1 MPGEQT
7 SFLTLFGDG
16 LDPRNRWM
24 VKARLVPW
32 DVVETVY
39 GGCFNGLGRR
49 PLGSRIAVGAL
60 IIQETLS
67 LTDRETVEQIREN
80 PYLQAFLGYG
90 SFSSVA
96 RFDDSTLSLVRERLG
111 AEGLQRI
118 NGAMIDPVVAQHAL
132 QEAGGDPHEPTE
144 LAEKSDG
151 EDPHG
156 PPPSGG
162 ASSPPDVRG
171 DLLID
176 ATCAPADVTFPTDLK
191 LLNHAR
197 EISEQVIDRLHEPF
211 IGQRVKPRTYRD
223 QARRDFLRTT
233 KQKRVGVHQRKKS
246 ARQQLRYLRRNMRTI
261 AAFIDENTTCLR
273 DIPCRLYL
281 KFLVIGTIID
291 QQTIVSQPG
300 VTRVDD
306 RIVNLAQPH
315 VRPIIRGKAGNRT
328 EFGAKISV
336 SHIYGYATL
345 DVLSWDASNEAAD
358 LPGQAEQYR
367 QRTGFYPRRICAD
380 KIYRTRANRKWCTD
394 RGIRLA
400 GPGPGRPLKEPE
412 ARHQQQLEARGDE
425 AARQPIEGIFGR
437 AKRRYRLSRIMAKL
451 SRTAGAAI
459 ALVFLV
465 MNLERLFVP
474 GVIPMVLALLASLV
488 AGAGFV
494 ATHVHRAL
502 SMRGHVRLA

>member
-1 MPGEQT
+1 MQAEQT

-16 LDPRNRWM
+16 LDPKNRWM

-39 GGCFNGLGRR
+39 GESFNGLGRR

-118 NGAMIDPVVAQHAL
+118 NGAMIDKVLVRHAL
-132 QEAGGDPHEPTE
+132 QEADREPTK
-144 LAEKSDG
+144 LAEKSSD
-151 EDPHG
+151 EDPQG
-156 PPPSGG
+156 PPPSAG
-162 ASSPPDVRG
+162 ASSSPDVRG

-233 KQKRVGVHQRKKS
+233 KQKRVGVRQRKKS
-246 ARQQLRYLRRNMRTI
+246 ARKQLRYLRRNMRTI
-261 AAFIDENTTCLR
+261 AAFIDENTACLR
-273 DIPCRLYL
+273 ALPRRLYL
-281 KFLVIGTIID
+281 KLVVIGTIID
-291 QQTIVSQPG
+291 QQSVVSQPG

-315 VRPIIRGKAGNRT
+315 VRPIVRGKAGHRT

-345 DVLSWDASNEAAD
+345 DVLSWDASHEAAD

-380 KIYRTRANRKWCTD
+380 KIYRTRANRKWCID

-400 GPGPGRPLKEPE
+400 GPGPGRPLKDPE
-412 ARHQQQLEARGDE
+412 ARHQQQREARDDE

-437 AKRRYRLSRIMAKL
+437 AKRRYRLNRIMAKL
-451 SRTAGAAI
+451 ARTAGAAI

-474 GVIPMVLALLASLV
+474 WVISLVLALWVSLV
-488 AGAGFV
+488 AGADVV
-494 ATHVHRAL
+494 ATHMHRAL
-502 SMRGHVRLA
+502 SMRRPVRAA